1 MTIERKN
8 DSFVIRERVG
18 RKGVFSVVALSDI
31 HFDSTKCDRKAL
43 AGVLDEA
50 VRRGAKIMFLGD
62 WLDAMQGKWD
72 PRGGKSDIRPEYNV
86 HNYFEAIIEDSFK
99 FLKKYAEHIILI
111 SKGNHE
117 TAITKRHEI
126 DPLSM
131 LVYKLKT
138 ECKSPVLLGE
148 YEGWIRVM
156 LRRGSTAYSKVIF
169 YTHGT
174 GGSAPVTRG
183 VIQTNR
189 RQVSIEAD
197 IFLSGHIHTQW
208 AMPVPRRRLN
218 QHGIEELQD
227 VLHLQLGTFKES
239 HKNRSGYEAHK
250 GFGPPSIGGYYIHF
264 QERRDSLVFWEERTN
279 FG

>member
-1 MTIERKN
+1 MAI
-8 DSFVIRERVG
+8 
-18 RKGVFSVVALSDI
+18 SDV

-43 AGVLDEA
+43 AAVLDEA
-50 VRRGAKIMFLGD
+50 VRRGAKIMILGD

-72 PRGGKSDIRPEYNV
+72 PRGSKPDLRPEYNV
-86 HNYFEAIIEDSFK
+86 HNYFEEIIDDSVK

-117 TAITKRHEI
+117 TAVTKRHEI
-126 DPLSM
+126 DPLAM
-131 LVYKLKT
+131 LVYKLRK
-138 ECKSPVLLGE
+138 EHGSPVLLGD

-156 LRRGSTAYSKVIF
+156 LSRGSTAFSKIIF

-218 QHGIEELQD
+218 QYGNEELQD
-227 VLHLQLGTFKES
+227 VLHLQIGTYKES
-239 HKNRSGYEAHK
+239 HKNRNGYEAHK
-250 GFGPPSIGGYYIHF
+250 GFGPPSIGGYFIHF
-264 QERRDSLVFWEERTN
+264 QERRDSVVFWEERTN
-279 FG
+279 I